1 MTDDKGREIEKAG
14 PSMPVEILGLPEVP
28 TAGEV
33 FYAIKDERV
42 AKHLVEKRKDLI
54 KQKQMQT
61 TAKVSLED
69 LFSQIK
75 EGNIKELNI
84 IVKAD
89 TQGSVEAV
97 RHSLEKIKNDE
108 VKVRIIHGGVGAV
121 TESDVNLASVSN
133 ALIIGFNVRPGANV
147 KEIAE
152 SLDVDIRFYRVIYDA
167 IDDIEAAMKGM
178 LDPKYRKWLSV
189 MLRCARY
196 SGFQE

>member
-1 MTDDKGREIEKAG
+1 M
-14 PSMPVEILGLPEVP
+14 
-28 TAGEV
+28 
-33 FYAIKDERV
+33 
-42 AKHLVEKRKDLI
+42 I
-54 KQKQMQT
+54 KQKQMQA

-75 EGNIKELNI
+75 EGNIRLNI

-167 IDDIEAAMKGM
+167 IDDIKAAMKGM
-178 LDPKYRKWLSV
+178 LDPSTGKWLSV